1 MVENPGTRFY
11 TKYHHS
17 SPNLRGYNIS
27 SDKMLRFYKAIR
39 PSPGFY
45 VDEAPNSSPLT
56 VELFAQVRSNGRILD
71 NIRHVLGGSILL
83 EGGFSF
89 KKICRRED
97 LAGWTANFTMRPRNI
112 TLRKGMLTSLWT
124 DVSEMIAA
132 RNMDVMDNN
141 GTSVSAADFLRTYG
155 NQDEEPAPAAIR
167 WALMLTEYGQLSL
180 QLQGLP
186 GAAATLNSKPAFKR
200 LVKPSQL
207 PCINITL

>member
-1 MVENPGTRFY
+1 
-11 TKYHHS
+11 
-17 SPNLRGYNIS
+17 
-27 SDKMLRFYKAIR
+27 MLRFYKAIR
-39 PSPGFY
+39 PAPGFY
-45 VDEAPNSSPLT
+45 VDEAPNNSPLS
-56 VELFAQVRSNGRILD
+56 VEFAQVRSNGRILD

-132 RNMDVMDNN
+132 RNMDSN
-141 GTSVSAADFLRTYG
+141 GASVSAAYFLRTYG
-155 NQDEEPAPAAIR
+155 DQDEDPAPAATR
-167 WALMLTEYGQLSL
+167 WALMLMEYGQLAL

-186 GAAATLNSKPAFKR
+186 GAAAMLNSKPAFKR
-200 LVKPSQL
+200 LVKSSISN
-207 PCINITL
+207 PCMHKTLLRSDRCSSKELIIIPTISYTLCRE

>member
-1 MVENPGTRFY
+1 
-11 TKYHHS
+11 
-17 SPNLRGYNIS
+17 
-27 SDKMLRFYKAIR
+27 
-39 PSPGFY
+39 
-45 VDEAPNSSPLT
+45 
-56 VELFAQVRSNGRILD
+56 
-71 NIRHVLGGSILL
+71 VLGGSILL

-132 RNMDVMDNN
+132 RNMDVMDSN

-155 NQDEEPAPAAIR
+155 NQEEEPAPAAIR

-200 LVKPSQL
+200 LVKYHLIYLAEAYHSK
-207 PCINITL
+207 CFM

>member
-1 MVENPGTRFY
+1 
-11 TKYHHS
+11 
-17 SPNLRGYNIS
+17 
-27 SDKMLRFYKAIR
+27 MLRFYKAIR

-45 VDEAPNSSPLT
+45 IDEAPNNSPLT

-83 EGGFSF
+83 EGGFPF

-167 WALMLTEYGQLSL
+167 
-180 QLQGLP
+180 
-186 GAAATLNSKPAFKR
+186 
-200 LVKPSQL
+200 
-207 PCINITL
+207 